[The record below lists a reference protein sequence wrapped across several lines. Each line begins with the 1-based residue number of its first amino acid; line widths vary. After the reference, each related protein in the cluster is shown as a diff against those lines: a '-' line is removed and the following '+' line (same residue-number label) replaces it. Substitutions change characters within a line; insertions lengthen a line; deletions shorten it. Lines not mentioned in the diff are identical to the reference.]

1 MSEREALDAKAL
13 ILINSEMR
21 IQILKVDIQIANYS
35 SWKLNN

>member
-21 IQILKVDIQIANYS
+21 IQILKVDIQIDNYS
-35 SWKLNN
+35 S